1 MRNRKNKMN
10 KIEYSSRVQM
20 KKNKNSSS
28 HGASAWAHLG
38 RRCWAHQPGLPQH
51 RGWVAHLGGGASGL
65 WAAALCAS
73 GRIGVGA
80 RSPSPAVALASVVV
94 GGCGISSSGG
104 VMMAWRS
111 RGGRGISSS
120 GGGRGIHARTERGG
134 EQRKVIGD

>member
-1 MRNRKNKMN
+1 MRNRKKNKRN
-10 KIEYSSRVQM
+10 KIEYSSRVQI

-73 GRIGVGA
+73 GRIGVG
-80 RSPSPAVALASVVV
+80 RE
-94 GGCGISSSGG
+94 ISF
-104 VMMAWRS
+104 
-111 RGGRGISSS
+111 S
-120 GGGRGIHARTERGG
+120 GGGACFCSCGRLRDLLLRWSHDGLAESRWPRDLLLRRWSGHSRAYGER
-134 EQRKVIGD
+134 R